1 MRWRSSGGTTRLSA
15 SPTSTAIAEVA
26 TSANA
31 DPRKTDSLDAPELA
45 NESVASWVLSPEL
58 SDEDRQEGRAHQF
71 PVHDAHLW
79 QFSRQRSRAVHPRNS
94 ALCSSARAP
103 MISTVEKVLFLK
115 SIDLFS
121 QIPGEDLT
129 AVALISSEERRDPGD
144 EIFAEG
150 ESGDAL
156 YLVIDG
162 KVRVHKQDRVI
173 AELGERECF
182 GEMAILDAAPRSATV
197 TALNETAMLKIT
209 REDFQEIMTEKPE
222 IAMGIVKVL
231 TRRLRD
237 AIR

>member
-1 MRWRSSGGTTRLSA
+1 ML
-15 SPTSTAIAEVA
+15 
-26 TSANA
+26 
-31 DPRKTDSLDAPELA
+31 
-45 NESVASWVLSPEL
+45 
-58 SDEDRQEGRAHQF
+58 
-71 PVHDAHLW
+71 
-79 QFSRQRSRAVHPRNS
+79 
-94 ALCSSARAP
+94 
-103 MISTVEKVLFLK
+103 STVEKVLFLK

-121 QIPGEDLT
+121 QIPGEDL
-129 AVALISSEERRDPGD
+129 AAIALISTEERRDQQD

-162 KVRVHKQDRVI
+162 KVRVHKADRVI

-197 TALNETAMLKIT
+197 TAVDDTNLLKIT
-209 REDFQEIMTEKPE
+209 REDFQEIMSEKPE
-222 IAMGIVKVL
+222 IAQGIVKVL

>member
-1 MRWRSSGGTTRLSA
+1 MR
-15 SPTSTAIAEVA
+15 TS
-26 TSANA
+26 
-31 DPRKTDSLDAPELA
+31 
-45 NESVASWVLSPEL
+45 
-58 SDEDRQEGRAHQF
+58 
-71 PVHDAHLW
+71 
-79 QFSRQRSRAVHPRNS
+79 
-94 ALCSSARAP
+94 

-121 QIPGEDLT
+121 QIPGEDL
-129 AVALISSEERRDPGD
+129 AALALIATEERRDSGD

-156 YLVIDG
+156 YLVLDG
-162 KVRVHKQDRVI
+162 KVRVHRGDRVI

-197 TALNETAMLKIT
+197 TSLLATDLLKIT
-209 REDFQEIMTEKPE
+209 REDFQDIMSEKPE
-222 IAMGIVKVL
+222 IAQGVIKVL

>member
-1 MRWRSSGGTTRLSA
+1 
-15 SPTSTAIAEVA
+15 
-26 TSANA
+26 
-31 DPRKTDSLDAPELA
+31 
-45 NESVASWVLSPEL
+45 
-58 SDEDRQEGRAHQF
+58 
-71 PVHDAHLW
+71 
-79 QFSRQRSRAVHPRNS
+79 
-94 ALCSSARAP
+94 

-121 QIPGEDLT
+121 QIPGEDL
-129 AVALISSEERRDPGD
+129 AAGRPHLAPRRRREQGE

-197 TALNETAMLKIT
+197 TSVTDTSLLKIT

-222 IAMGIVKVL
+222 IAMGIIKVL